1 MKRLIFVINTVLA
14 LVVAPLALA
23 QAEQAPPRHTLALPT
38 AIAPA
43 TAEDSVQFIGTAT
56 VLIRWQG
63 LTIMTD
69 PNFLHKGDHAHLG
82 YGLTSER
89 LTNPAIE
96 FGALPPIDLVLLS
109 HLHDDHFDRT
119 VQEKLNRDIPIV
131 TTPTAARQLRNMG
144 FRKALGLETWE
155 ALQVTK
161 GAATLRVTAMPG
173 RHGPL
178 AVVPFLPTVMGTM
191 LDFGGNGARY
201 RMYVSGDTM
210 VYDDIE
216 DIPRRYPGIDLA
228 LLHLGGTR
236 LLGLVTVTMDAR
248 EGVKMLRL
256 IAPQRAI
263 PIHYNDYTVF
273 KSPLSDFQQAVEEAG
288 LADKV
293 SYLKH
298 GESYRIEPRK

>member
-1 MKRLIFVINTVLA
+1 MKRLILLLETLLLLA
-14 LVVAPLALA
+14 VGGRAMA
-23 QAEQAPPRHTLALPT
+23 QQADTPPRHSLALPA

-43 TAEDSVQFIGTAT
+43 SREDSVQFIGTAT

-63 LTIMTD
+63 MTIMTD

-131 TTPTAARQLRNMG
+131 TTPTAAGQLRNMG
-144 FRKALGLETWE
+144 FRKVFGLQTWE

-161 GAATLRVTAMPG
+161 GTATLRLTAMPG

-191 LDFGGNGARY
+191 LDLGGGGSRY
-201 RMYVSGDTM
+201 RLYVSGDTM

-216 DIPRRYPGIDLA
+216 DIPRRFPGIDLA

-236 LLGLVTVTMDAR
+236 LLGIVTVTMDAK

-298 GESYRIEPRK
+298 GESYRFEPRK